1 MAIATET
8 TVVDGHIF
16 YPGQE
21 IIDLGSLECTEAEGG
36 KRSYQGLSADVSK
49 LPTYDDLDTGSSAM
63 MLDTG
68 DFYFYHAPTK
78 QWYLQ

>member
-1 MAIATET
+1 MIATVT
-8 TVVDGHIF
+8 TSVDGHIY

-21 IIDLGSLECTEAEGG
+21 IIELGSLVCVEAEGG
-36 KRSYQGLSADVSK
+36 KRSYQGLSADADK

>member
-1 MAIATET
+1 MATATGNI
-8 TVVDGHIF
+8 VIDGHV
-16 YPGQE
+16 YHKNEELPE
-21 IIDLGSLECTEAEGG
+21 LGSLVCVEAEGG
-36 KRSYQGLSADVSK
+36 KRSYQGLSADADK